1 MVFIAVEVYQNP
13 QVHTITVKSKDYFRV
28 KKVDMQNGLGLKCM
42 RSLIRREICGI
53 YETDNLAEE
62 QKRKYISSEFGD
74 KEVNIQEMI

>member
-1 MVFIAVEVYQNP
+1 MVFIAVEVYQSP

-53 YETDNLAEE
+53 YETGNLAEE